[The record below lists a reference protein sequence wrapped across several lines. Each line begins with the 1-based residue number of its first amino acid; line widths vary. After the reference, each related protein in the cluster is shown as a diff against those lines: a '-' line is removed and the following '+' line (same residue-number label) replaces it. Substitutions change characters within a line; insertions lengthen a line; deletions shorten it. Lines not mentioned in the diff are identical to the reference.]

1 MTDRIQKVTD
11 SNDLSDIIK
20 DIEGLQVNLVEG
32 VKPQAPVP
40 SMVAA
45 PSQPAPVA
53 QEAVAAPAPAAP
65 VAEAPAPAASMEN
78 DLLAEMLGSIP
89 SPATMPAANTGYKGT
104 VFRSPP
110 PKGEIN
116 HSLVTPQFDE
126 AAEQDALNKLS
137 QEAAALEAMTAGA
150 GADASADDEGLP
162 PEILAAIKAAE
173 ALPATMQ
180 VLVLDSGTPASSAD
194 GADAGAADGG
204 GERKLTARGKLGE
217 SSFEVKEPTQEEIEA
232 FMRSNNQRLPKNVI
246 PEGLADDPTIVP
258 FADRPMNSDDDTSNE
273 SVTAAVAAQ
282 DAQISKDD
290 SNAMLAAAMAA
301 QDALG
306 TPPEA
311 PVAVAPAV
319 AVSSVGQAPVVTD
332 VVEAAIQSAKW
343 LPGEMP
349 VLRLQSAE
357 ETAAASV
364 ALPNLAAADADAMK
378 EYHDPSPTRGASLE
392 ETVGN
397 LAPEAPTTGRNL
409 LGERAS
415 RPMVTESDMAAEVM
429 ADVEGAKVVPM
440 RQASG
445 STGGRSSGGYSQP
458 AGMEKLEMSLR
469 GGAPFR
475 ISYEHEGREIIL
487 DVDGTQL
494 LVTLADGT
502 EFRVPFKGRN
512 TRTG

>member
-1 MTDRIQKVTD
+1 MTD

-20 DIEGLQVNLVEG
+20 DIEGLQVNLVEA
-32 VKPQAPVP
+32 VKPQALAP
-40 SMVAA
+40 SMAAA
-45 PSQPAPVA
+45 PSQPAPMA
-53 QEAVAAPAPAAP
+53 QAEPAPAAP
-65 VAEAPAPAASMEN
+65 TVETPAPDASMEN

-126 AAEQDALNKLS
+126 AAEQEALNKLS
-137 QEAAALEAMTAGA
+137 QEAAALEAMTTGAGA
-150 GADASADDEGLP
+150 GSSVDDEGLP

-173 ALPATMQ
+173 ALPSTME
-180 VLVLDSGTPASSAD
+180 VLVLDSGTPAPSAD

-282 DAQISKDD
+282 EVQSSSDD
-290 SNAMLAAAMAA
+290 SNALLAAAMAA

-306 TPPEA
+306 AP
-311 PVAVAPAV
+311 PVASASGVHAATPANL
-319 AVSSVGQAPVVTD
+319 D
-332 VVEAAIQSAKW
+332 VPDFVEAAIQSSKW

-357 ETAAASV
+357 EAAAAA

-397 LAPEAPTTGRNL
+397 LAPEAPTTGRSL

-440 RQASG
+440 RQSSG
-445 STGGRSSGGYSQP
+445 SAGGRSSGGYSQP